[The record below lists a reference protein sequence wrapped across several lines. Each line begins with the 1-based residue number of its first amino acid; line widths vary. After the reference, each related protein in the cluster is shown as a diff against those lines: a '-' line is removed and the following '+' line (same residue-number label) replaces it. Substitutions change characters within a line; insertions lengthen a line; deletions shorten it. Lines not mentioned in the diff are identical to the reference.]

1 MSQIDTANSLATI
14 GASGSG
20 DAGKSNALR
29 DLDLDQFLKLM
40 IAELQNQDPLDPMD
54 NTEILQ
60 QVSQL
65 REIGAT
71 DSLSDTLSAVL
82 QGQNLSTASAMI
94 GRDVKAL
101 ADDGRNVEGKV
112 DRVSI
117 DVEGENRTLRVHIGG
132 ESVQLKNIRDVTP
145 PATT

>member
-1 MSQIDTANSLATI
+1 MSQIDTGNSLATI

-20 DAGKSNALR
+20 GDGKSNALR
-29 DLDLDQFLKLM
+29 ELDLDQFLKLM

-54 NTEILQ
+54 NTQILQ

-101 ADDGRNVEGKV
+101 SDDGRDVEGRV

-117 DVEGENRTLRVHIGG
+117 DVKDDIRTLRVHIGS
-132 ESVQLKNIRDVTP
+132 ESVQLRNIRGVTP